1 MKKLAVVLML
11 VGVVSLFSTT
21 AQAGFVD
28 PTVNPSAAPFTV
40 GFPDSQNQHQWQFDY
55 GLPQLTMN
63 ETIYSTSSDQ
73 VKMSGET
80 DSDPPFTVV
89 KTITNTSGI
98 DWTGYILTLSGSAIP
113 TFIPGSA
120 GAGGGKFKNVSYPHP
135 AAIVFSGP
143 DAVKN
148 GELLTLQFDINVPT
162 TGLFDFT
169 LTQSPVPEPATIALL
184 GLGSLGLLRRRRARC

>member
-1 MKKLAVVLML
+1 MKKLAIVLML
-11 VGVVSLFSTT
+11 VGVVSLLSTT

-28 PTVNPSAAPFTV
+28 PAVNPGASPFTCQ
-40 GFPDSQNQHQWQFDY
+40 FPDGLNYHQWGFDY
-55 GLPQLTMN
+55 GATTLTMK
-63 ETIYSTSSDQ
+63 ETIYSTYSDR
-73 VKMSGET
+73 VVINGET
-80 DSDPPFTVV
+80 DSDPTFTVV

-113 TFIPGSA
+113 TFVPGSA
-120 GAGGGKFKNVSYPHP
+120 GAGGGKFKSVSYPHP

-143 DAVKN
+143 DAVKQ

-184 GLGSLGLLRRRRARC
+184 GLGSLGLLRRRHARC

>member
-11 VGVVSLFSTT
+11 GGLATVFSTV
-21 AQAGFVD
+21 AQAGFVNPAVD
-28 PTVNPSAAPFTV
+28 PGATPFAV
-40 GFPDSQNQHQWQFDY
+40 DFPDSQNQHQWQFDY

-63 ETIYSTSSDQ
+63 ETIYSTSSDR
-73 VKMSGET
+73 VVMSGET

-120 GAGGGKFKNVSYPHP
+120 GAGGGKFTNVSYPHP

-184 GLGSLGLLRRRRARC
+184 GLGSLGLIRRRRARC

>member
-1 MKKLAVVLML
+1 MKKSAVVLML

-21 AQAGFVD
+21 TQAGFVD
-28 PTVNPSAAPFTV
+28 PAVNPGAAPFTV
-40 GFPDSQNQHQWQFDY
+40 EFPDSQNQHQWQFDY
-55 GLPQLTMN
+55 GAPQLTLN
-63 ETIYSTSSDQ
+63 EKIYSMSSDK
-73 VKMSGET
+73 VLMNGET
-80 DSDPPFTVV
+80 DSDPAFTVV

-113 TFIPGSA
+113 TFVPGSA

-143 DAVKN
+143 DVVKQ

-184 GLGSLGLLRRRRARC
+184 GLGSLGLLRRRHVRC

>member
-1 MKKLAVVLML
+1 MKRSAIIPML
-11 VGVVSLFSTT
+11 VGIVTLFSTI

-28 PTVNPSAAPFTV
+28 PAAKPGAAPFACQ
-40 GFPDSQNQHQWQFDY
+40 FPDSLNDHQWEFDY
-55 GLPQLTMN
+55 GLPTLTMK
-63 ETIYSTSSDQ
+63 ETIYSTSSDR
-73 VKMSGET
+73 VVMSGET
-80 DSDPPFTVV
+80 DSDPTFTVI
-89 KTITNTSGI
+89 KTVTNTSGI
-98 DWTGYILTLSGSAIP
+98 DWTGYTLTLSGSAIP

-120 GAGGGKFKNVSYPHP
+120 GAGGGKFKTVQYPHA

-143 DAVKN
+143 YPVKH

-184 GLGSLGLLRRRRARC
+184 GMGGLGLLRRRRAGC

>member
-1 MKKLAVVLML
+1 MKKLMIAILMAGL
-11 VGVVSLFSTT
+11 VTLFSTT
-21 AQAGFVD
+21 AEAGFVD
-28 PTVNPSAAPFTV
+28 FTV
-40 GFPDSQNQHQWQFDY
+40 DFPGSQNQHQWQFDY
-55 GLPQLTMN
+55 GSPQLIMD
-63 ETIYSTSSDQ
+63 ETIYSTSPDQ
-73 VKMSGET
+73 VKISGTT
-80 DSDPPFTVV
+80 DSDPTFTVI

-113 TFIPGSA
+113 TFVPGSA
-120 GAGGGKFKNVSYPHP
+120 GAAGGKFKNISYPHP

-143 DAVKN
+143 DAVKS

-184 GLGSLGLLRRRRARC
+184 GLGSLGLFSRRRVSATTD

>member
-1 MKKLAVVLML
+1 MKKLAFVLML
-11 VGVVSLFSTT
+11 WSLATLFSTA

-28 PTVNPSAAPFTV
+28 FTV
-40 GFPDSQNQHQWQFDY
+40 GFPGSQNQHQWQFDY

-63 ETIYSTSSDQ
+63 ETIYSTSPDQ
-73 VKMSGET
+73 VKMSGTT
-80 DSDPPFTVV
+80 DSDPTFTVI

-184 GLGSLGLLRRRRARC
+184 GLGSLGLFRRRRARC